1 MFIAYSLLAFYYRL
15 IAESGTHWFRRC
27 LHITLA
33 FNIGMWTSMLFAEIF
48 ICTPVHFYWS
58 FESKPGYKCHNE
70 GPITFSFGVMKTI
83 IDFVITTLPLPLIMQ
98 MEMRQRQ
105 RIFVSCLF
113 ALGYVVTGA
122 GIARTY
128 FTWKAF
134 FTNGDVGWWQTP
146 VFISSTIENNLAII
160 CACAPTIRPLFP
172 KLFGGPLHK
181 VRGWIST
188 HNPSS
193 KSSRNTSSDPKR
205 SSNISALAS
214 RNRTRERDRDLE
226 GLSDS
231 DVELV
236 IQKNSD
242 QGPAMTV
249 TSRSNS
255 DGGFDFDLAS
265 EQPES
270 ASTKHNSRAAKGL
283 STVTFSSS
291 SSKINP
297 FDPRWDQDEPL
308 NSRGR

>member
-1 MFIAYSLLAFYYRL
+1 MSR
-15 IAESGTHWFRRC
+15 
-27 LHITLA
+27 
-33 FNIGMWTSMLFAEIF
+33 
-48 ICTPVHFYWS
+48 PVQFYWQLAPT
-58 FESKPGYKCHNE
+58 PGAKCHNE
-70 GPITFSFGVMKTI
+70 APITFGYGVVKTV
-83 IDFVITTLPLPLIMQ
+83 IDFVITTLPLPLIMN

-105 RIFVSCLF
+105 RLFVSGLF

-134 FTNGDVGWWQTP
+134 YTNGDVGWWQTP
-146 VFISSTIENNLAII
+146 VFMSSTIENNLALI

-181 VRGWIST
+181 VRGWITS

-193 KSSRNTSSDPKR
+193 KSSRNLSSDPKR

-214 RNRTRERDRDLE
+214 RNRTKDHQRIRDRDVE

-236 IQKNSD
+236 IQKNND
-242 QGPAMTV
+242 QGPATTI

-265 EQPES
+265 EVRES
-270 ASTKHNSRAAKGL
+270 DSTTRNSRAAKGL
-283 STVTFSSS
+283 STATFGSQNA
-291 SSKINP
+291 KINP
-297 FDPRWDQDEPL
+297 FDPRLDHDDQIE
-308 NSRGR
+308 RQGR